1 MKMIRKRLIALSV
14 MLVLVLALV
23 AACAPAETADPPA
36 ATPAPADPAA
46 TPAPPDDDNGDDE
59 PAPPADEDR
68 VLTIAVFE
76 GGFGR
81 AFWDDLVVRF
91 EAANP
96 GVTVDMTISPDIE
109 LLMAPRIAV
118 GDIPDFLSVNMDEG
132 VFVAMRAASEFVDL
146 TDFFNNTEVL
156 DRPGTMIRDII
167 IPGML
172 DSHRFSPAGYVMYA
186 PFNAGPMGMVYNQT
200 LFDYHGWSVPET
212 WDDLFAM
219 DALLDD
225 PATFVNIGGS
235 YERRSIFTYQG
246 IHPGYLESI
255 LYPSIASAVGLDGLD
270 RISTYE
276 EGAWDNPQ
284 VRAVIENLAR
294 LGAEGY
300 LMEGTVAM
308 DHTTSQAHMMMGR
321 ALFIPNGLWMV
332 GEMEDAPREDGF
344 LFAMAPPPALTA
356 GSTRFV
362 MSSSEQIAIPAGGQE
377 PELAKEFLR
386 FMYTR
391 ESVAQFARLAGGN
404 IAIIDAPDIIAPYI
418 DPNVANMLRAFD
430 LGSFMLFGWGAVPEG
445 LPVIPVDEVFA
456 HNMSPLMLGTMT
468 PDDYIA
474 RQEEVAAIIRD
485 AR

>member
-1 MKMIRKRLIALSV
+1 MRKIITLIALG
-14 MLVLVLALV
+14 LVLLFVL
-23 AACAPAETADPPA
+23 AACAPAGNGGET
-36 ATPAPADPAA
+36 ATPAPGGDPAPTPAPGADPA
-46 TPAPPDDDNGDDE
+46 PAPAPE
-59 PAPPADEDR
+59 PAPGEER
-68 VLTIAVFE
+68 VLTIGVFE

-96 GVTVDMTISPDIE
+96 GVRVDMTISPDIE
-109 LLMAPRIAV
+109 VLMAPRIAV
-118 GDIPDFLSVNMDEG
+118 GEIPDFLSVNMDEG
-132 VFVAMRAASEFVDL
+132 VFVAMRAASEFIDL
-146 TDFFNNTEVL
+146 TDFFNNTEAL
-156 DRPGTMIRDII
+156 DRPGTMLRDII

-172 DSHRFSPAGYVMYA
+172 DSHRFSPDGYVMYA

-200 LFDYHGWSVPET
+200 LFDYHGWTVPET
-212 WDDLFAM
+212 WDELFAM

-225 PATFVNIGGS
+225 PATFVNIGGN

-255 LYPSIASAVGLDGLD
+255 LYPSIASAVGLEGLD
-270 RISTYE
+270 RISTYQ

-294 LGAEGY
+294 LGVQGY

-332 GEMEDAPREDGF
+332 GEMEEAPREEGF

-356 GSTRFV
+356 GATRFV
-362 MSSSEQIAIPAGGQE
+362 MSSSEQIALPVGGQE
-377 PELAKEFLR
+377 SELAKEFLR

-418 DPNVANMLRAFD
+418 DPNVANMLRAYD

-456 HNMSPLMLGTMT
+456 HNMSPLMLGAMT
-468 PDDYIA
+468 PDQYIA